1 MMPRG
6 RDVQMLKTLSRQPL
20 GSIPSGL
27 KNVLGLREPGKSMGF
42 RRLRT
47 KAEGCSSDY
56 GTFVYSRTCCRR

>member
-1 MMPRG
+1 MPRG
-6 RDVQMLKTLSRQPL
+6 HEVKMLKTLSRDPL
-20 GSIPSGL
+20 GSIPSGVG
-27 KNVLGLREPGKSMGF
+27 NILGLRETGKAMGF

>member
-6 RDVQMLKTLSRQPL
+6 HEVQMLKTLSREPL
-20 GSIPSGL
+20 GSIPRGAR
-27 KNVLGLREPGKSMGF
+27 NILGLSETGKSKGF

-47 KAEGCSSDY
+47 KAEGCFSGY